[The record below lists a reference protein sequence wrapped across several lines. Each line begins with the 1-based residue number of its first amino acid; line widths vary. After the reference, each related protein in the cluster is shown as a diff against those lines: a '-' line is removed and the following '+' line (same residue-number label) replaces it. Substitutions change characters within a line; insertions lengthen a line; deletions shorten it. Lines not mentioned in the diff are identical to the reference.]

1 MADKISYIARKFIEE
16 NVPFVIAEVIET
28 KGSAPRKRDAVL
40 LMNFEEKTWGTVGGG
55 LLEAETERHC
65 REQLKT
71 KEPLR
76 TYEFILDE
84 AATGE
89 GALEMGCG
97 GDATIQIRYV
107 DPQNPGTFVEDF
119 KTSSQAYIFGGGHV
133 ALALDPVL
141 RHIDFETTI
150 IDDRAEYANAERF
163 PASRTIVCDNFDHC
177 FEEIEPDEDSFLI
190 IVTRGHRGDLQVLRQ
205 ALRKPHAY
213 LGMIGSRHKNSVL
226 FEQLSEEGFTQ
237 EELDSVYAPIGLDI
251 KSETPEEIAISIA
264 AEIIMVRA
272 DHDAEQGE
280 EAVKARHAESL
291 RALHE

>member
-1 MADKISYIARKFIEE
+1 MADKVSYIARKFIEE

-28 KGSAPRKRDAVL
+28 KGSAPRKRNAVL

-89 GALEMGCG
+89 GALAMGCG
-97 GDATIQIRYV
+97 GDATIRIRYV

-177 FEEIEPDEDSFLI
+177 FDEIEPDEDSFLI

-213 LGMIGSRHKNSVL
+213 LGMIGSRHKNQILVDQL
-226 FEQLSEEGFTQ
+226 LSEGFSQ
-237 EELDSVYAPIGLDI
+237 EELDQVYTPIGLKI
-251 KSETPEEIAISIA
+251 KSETPEEISISIA
-264 AEIIMVRA
+264 AEMILVRA
-272 DHDAEQGE
+272 EHN
-280 EAVKARHAESL
+280 EAAAAARHAEGMS
-291 RALHE
+291 RIHE

>member
-84 AATGE
+84 KATGE
-89 GALEMGCG
+89 GALAMGCG

-107 DPQNPGTFVEDF
+107 DPQNPGNFVEDF

-150 IDDRAEYANAERF
+150 IDDRADYANTERF
-163 PASRTIVCDNFDHC
+163 PESRTIVCDNFDHC
-177 FEEIEPDEDSFLI
+177 FDEIEPDDDSFLI

-213 LGMIGSRHKNSVL
+213 LGMIGSRRKN
-226 FEQLSEEGFTQ
+226 QLLADQLLSEGFTQ
-237 EELDSVYAPIGLDI
+237 EELDKVYTPIGLEI
-251 KSETPEEIAISIA
+251 KSETPEEISISIA
-264 AEIIMVRA
+264 AEMILVRA
-272 DHDAEQGE
+272 EHN
-280 EAVKARHAESL
+280 EATAAARHAESL
-291 RALHE
+291 RQLHE